1 MTQFMQAAVAAP
13 GSGSESNIFGR
24 HVVRVTGAQTGG
36 AMGVWED
43 VVEPGD
49 GPPLHIHTREDELFH
64 VIEGRFRFWSGDE
77 CVSAEAGT
85 TLVLPRRV
93 PHRFENIGDAC
104 GRLLVAVT
112 PGGFENFFLDLERE
126 QVGTLAA
133 AEAVAARYGLIFLP
147 ADTATAV
154 GAIQM
159 PAPGLSAGQP

>member
-1 MTQFMQAAVAAP
+1 MTRFVQAVVAAP

-24 HVVRVTGAQTGG
+24 HVVRVTAAQTGG

-43 VVEPGD
+43 VVAPGE

-64 VIEGRFRFWSGDE
+64 VIEGRFRFWAGDE

-85 TLVLPRRV
+85 TLVLPRGV
-93 PHRFENIGDAC
+93 PHRFENAGDAG
-104 GRLLVAVT
+104 GRLLVTVT

-126 QVGTLAA
+126 RAGTPAA

-147 ADTATAV
+147 DDSATI
-154 GAIQM
+154 GARQM
-159 PAPGLSAGQP
+159 PAPALSAGQP